1 MTATLIVVAAWS
13 AAATTALVG
22 PMAWTAARDCPVDTM
37 STIATTIT
45 GMGTS
50 VTTTT
55 LATEA

>member
-1 MTATLIVVAAWS
+1 MTLIAAAAS
-13 AAATTALVG
+13 SVAATTAPVG
-22 PMAWTAARDCPVDTM
+22 PTAWTAARECPVDTM

>member
-1 MTATLIVVAAWS
+1 MTATIIAVAAWS

-37 STIATTIT
+37 LTIAITIT

-50 VTTTT
+50 VTTTM

>member
-1 MTATLIVVAAWS
+1 MTLIAVAAS
-13 AAATTALVG
+13 SVAATTAAVG
-22 PMAWTAARDCPVDTM
+22 PTAWTAARECPVDTM
-37 STIATTIT
+37 LTIATTIT

>member
-1 MTATLIVVAAWS
+1 MTVTIIAVAAS
-13 AAATTALVG
+13 SVAATTAPVG
-22 PMAWTAARDCPVDTM
+22 PTAWTAARECPADTM

-55 LATEA
+55 LAIEA